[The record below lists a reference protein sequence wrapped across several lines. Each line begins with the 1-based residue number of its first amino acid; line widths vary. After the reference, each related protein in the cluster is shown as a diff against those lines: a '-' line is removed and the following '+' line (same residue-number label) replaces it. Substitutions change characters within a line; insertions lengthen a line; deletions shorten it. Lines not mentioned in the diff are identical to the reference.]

1 MSLNFERNTD
11 KEDLQWWNYDLNHED
26 ILHDAENIK
35 ELQKNQLFNQC
46 LNEILTEE
54 MATEEA
60 SMDELEDSTYFNPI
74 KIPKESKIR
83 PDQLSKVEYTIH
95 DTYSGKKIGIADKIT
110 PSYYFDPASRSYTKP
125 QVAAELR
132 SFIND
137 NGLLNTPIDLTKYG
151 FTDTT
156 IIMTFEKIDKWNYL
170 VVRIK
175 TPDDDFKIK
184 ITPNKGEYDPED
196 PAFPYLGGND
206 VKAQFFRKYA
216 NDYQREHVVHGKRF
230 ILCKL
235 LGDLLHAGFATDGDA
250 VFTNDGY
257 LRDRCIKNKV
267 DVIHREYCKKGDIN
281 CKEELLLAKTQK
293 GGVAGKK
300 GKKAAKTTKSSKKNG
315 IKKTPKNFNQI
326 SIYYYYPVLDG
337 AQQGG
342 SKQKGGNKS
351 LVFQNESNKKNLLN
365 HIDSY
370 ISKMNDFIA
379 ISSFNMYDK
388 DVACPDNVKT
398 YIQNLIAYLSGDCK
412 TAIAGLDTTMQ
423 IDEFN
428 KELTKWFPQDILF
441 SSEDIASEI
450 RPITSQYFSP
460 TSVKMV
466 FPYNQDV
473 PYDLNYFTP
482 EKVSFSKFVA
492 SELEK
497 TILSP
502 YTLNDVISYFHQKLD
517 AIEQPDT
524 SDMYLLGHEELDE
537 AIQLMNELKAQSELQ
552 NKDKFLILMNLL
564 IDSSFTSEDDLLKAF
579 LMVICENDE
588 IKAYTVYTSLLP
600 LTYFNGFNIYDYHIL
615 SEFVNNLGDNES
627 LPGGYE
633 AFMKQLTGNNVPET
647 VFPTMETGID
657 IAEMPKL
664 EQPMQPSMM
673 VAGKKHRRSRK
684 KGGSKEL
691 TFTDKIKMYKEGDTF
706 AHEGKKYTLGKNKH
720 FTTKPLTTLT
730 DKLKTHKEGDTF
742 AHEGKE
748 YTLGKN
754 KHFTTKPLT
763 TLVEKLKAHEE
774 GDSFEHDGKKYTLGK
789 NKHLSVVGGKKT
801 RRKKSNRRTKRKTS
815 KK

>member
-1 MSLNFERNTD
+1 MSLNFEINTD
-11 KEDLQWWNYDLNHED
+11 NEDLQWWNYDLNHED
-26 ILHDAENIK
+26 ILHDAENIQ

-60 SMDELEDSTYFNPI
+60 SMDEIEDSTYFNPI
-74 KIPKESKIR
+74 KVPKESKLR
-83 PDQLSKVEYTIH
+83 PVQLSNVDYTIH

-110 PSYYFDPASRSYTKP
+110 PSYYFDPASRSYTKS
-125 QVAAELR
+125 QVAADLK
-132 SFIND
+132 SFIQD
-137 NGLLNTPIDLTKYG
+137 NGLLNSPIDLTKYG

-156 IIMTFEKIDKWNYL
+156 IRMTFNKIQKWTYL
-170 VVRIK
+170 VVHIK
-175 TPDDDFKIK
+175 TPDDEFEIK
-184 ITPNKGEYDPED
+184 ITPNKGEYEPED
-196 PAFPYLGGND
+196 PEFPYLGGNQD
-206 VKAQFFRKYA
+206 KAKFFRKYA
-216 NDYQREHVVHGKRF
+216 NDYQNRKLVVHGKRF

-235 LGDLLHAGFATDGDA
+235 LGDLLHAAFATDGDA

-267 DVIHREYCKKGDIN
+267 EVIHREYCKKGDIN
-281 CKEELLLAKTQK
+281 CKEEFLMAKTQK

-300 GKKAAKTTKSSKKNG
+300 GQKKAKVVKSSKKNEL
-315 IKKTPKNFNQI
+315 KKDPKTFNQI
-326 SIYYYYPVLDG
+326 SIYYYYPISYGD
-337 AQQGG
+337 QQGG
-342 SKQKGGNKS
+342 SKQKGGNKA
-351 LVFQNESNKKNLLN
+351 LLFQNESNKQNLLN

-370 ISKMNDFIA
+370 ISKMNDFIT
-379 ISSFNMYDK
+379 ISSFNMYGNDI
-388 DVACPDNVKT
+388 ACPDNVKT

-412 TAIAGLDTTMQ
+412 TAVHGLDTTMQ

-428 KELTKWFPQDILF
+428 KELTKWFPQNILF
-441 SSEDIASEI
+441 SSEDIATEI
-450 RPITSQYFSP
+450 RPVTTKYFSP
-460 TSVKMV
+460 TSIKMV

-473 PYDLNYFTP
+473 PYELNYFTSD
-482 EKVSFSKFVA
+482 KLSFAKFIA
-492 SELEK
+492 SEVEK
-497 TILSP
+497 PVMSP
-502 YTLNDVISYFHQKLD
+502 YTLNDVLSYFDQKLN

-524 SDMYLLGHEELDE
+524 SDMYLPGHEELDE
-537 AIQLMNELKAQSELQ
+537 AIELMNGLKAQSELQ
-552 NKDKFLILMNLL
+552 NKDEFLILMNLL

-657 IAEMPKL
+657 IAEMQKL
-664 EQPMQPSMM
+664 EQPMQQSMM
-673 VAGKKHRRSRK
+673 VAGKKHRRTIK
-684 KGGSKEL
+684 KGGTKKL
-691 TFTDKIKMYKEGDTF
+691 TLADKLKTHKEGDTF

-720 FTTKPLTTLT
+720 FTTNPLTTLAE
-730 DKLKTHKEGDTF
+730 KLKAHKEGDTF
-742 AHEGKE
+742 AHE
-748 YTLGKN
+748 
-754 KHFTTKPLT
+754 
-763 TLVEKLKAHEE
+763 
-774 GDSFEHDGKKYTLGK
+774 GKKYTLGK

-815 KK
+815 NK

>member
-11 KEDLQWWNYDLNHED
+11 NEDLQWWNYDLNHED

-60 SMDELEDSTYFNPI
+60 SMDETEDSTYFNPI
-74 KIPKESKIR
+74 KVPKESKIR
-83 PDQLSKVEYTIH
+83 PVQLSNVDYTIH

-125 QVAAELR
+125 QVAADLK
-132 SFIND
+132 SFIQN
-137 NGLLNTPIDLTKYG
+137 NGLLNSPIDLTKYG

-156 IIMTFEKIDKWNYL
+156 IRMTFEKIQKWNYL
-170 VVRIK
+170 VVYVK
-175 TPDDDFKIK
+175 TPDDEFNIK
-184 ITPNKGEYDPED
+184 ITPNKGEYEPED
-196 PAFPYLGGND
+196 PDFPYLGGND
-206 VKAQFFRKYA
+206 VKAKFFRQYA
-216 NDYQREHVVHGKRF
+216 NDYQNRELVVHGKRF

-281 CKEELLLAKTQK
+281 CKEEFLLAKTQK

-300 GKKAAKTTKSSKKNG
+300 GQKNAKVVKSSKKNG

-326 SIYYYYPVLDG
+326 SIYYYYPTSYG

-342 SKQKGGNKS
+342 SKQKGGNKA
-351 LVFQNESNKKNLLN
+351 LLFQNESNKQNLLN

-379 ISSFNMYDK
+379 ISSFNMYGN
-388 DVACPDNVKT
+388 DVACPENVKA
-398 YIQNLIAYLSGDCK
+398 YIQNLNTYLSGDCK
-412 TAIAGLDTTMQ
+412 TAIAGLDTTMHL
-423 IDEFN
+423 DEFN

-441 SSEDIASEI
+441 SSEDIATEI
-450 RPITSQYFSP
+450 RPISSQYFSP
-460 TSVKMV
+460 TSIKMV

-473 PYDLNYFTP
+473 PDDLNYFTP
-482 EKVSFSKFVA
+482 EKVSFNKFVA
-492 SELEK
+492 SELEQ
-497 TILSP
+497 TVLSP
-502 YTLNDVISYFHQKLD
+502 YTLNDVISYFHQKLN

-524 SDMYLLGHEELDE
+524 SDMYLPGHEELDE
-537 AIQLMNELKAQSELQ
+537 AIELMNGLKTQSELQ
-552 NKDKFLILMNLL
+552 NKDEFLILMNLL

-579 LMVICENDE
+579 LMVICENNE

-600 LTYFNGFNIYDYHIL
+600 LTYFNGFNIYDYQIL

-647 VFPTMETGID
+647 VFPAMKPGID
-657 IAEMPKL
+657 IAEMQKL
-664 EQPMQPSMM
+664 EQPTQQSMM
-673 VAGKKHRRSRK
+673 VAGKKQRRSRK
-684 KGGSKEL
+684 KGGTKKL
-691 TFTDKIKMYKEGDTF
+691 TFIDKLNTYKEGDTF
-706 AHEGKKYTLGKNKH
+706 AHDGKKYTLGKNKH
-720 FTTKPLTTLT
+720 FTTKPLTTL
-730 DKLKTHKEGDTF
+730 
-742 AHEGKE
+742 A
-748 YTLGKN
+748 
-754 KHFTTKPLT
+754 
-763 TLVEKLKAHEE
+763 EKLKAHNE
-774 GDSFEHDGKKYTLGK
+774 GDTFTHDGMKYTLGP

-801 RRKKSNRRTKRKTS
+801 RRKKSNRRTKKKTS

>member
-1 MSLNFERNTD
+1 MSLNFERNAD
-11 KEDLQWWNYDLNHED
+11 NENLQWWNYDLNHED

-35 ELQKNQLFNQC
+35 ELSKNQLFNQC
-46 LNEILTEE
+46 LSEILTEE

-60 SMDELEDSTYFNPI
+60 AMDEIEDSIYFNPI
-74 KIPKESKIR
+74 KVPKESKTR
-83 PDQLSKVEYTIH
+83 PVQLTNVNYTIH

-125 QVAAELR
+125 QVAADLK
-132 SFIND
+132 SFIQN
-137 NGLLNTPIDLTKYG
+137 NGLLNTPVDLTKYG

-156 IIMTFEKIDKWNYL
+156 IRMTFEKIQKWTYL
-170 VVRIK
+170 VVYIK

-196 PAFPYLGGND
+196 PMFPYLGGNED
-206 VKAQFFRKYA
+206 KAKFFRQYA
-216 NDYQREHVVHGKRF
+216 NEYQNRQLVIHGKRF

-281 CKEELLLAKTQK
+281 CKEEFLAAKTQK

-300 GKKAAKTTKSSKKNG
+300 GPKAAKAVKSSKKDG

-326 SIYYYYPVLDG
+326 SIYYYYPTSYG

-342 SKQKGGNKS
+342 SKQKGGNKA
-351 LVFQNESNKKNLLN
+351 LLFQNESNKQNLLN

-370 ISKMNDFIA
+370 ISKLDKFIT
-379 ISSFNMYDK
+379 ISSFKIYDN
-388 DVACPDNVKT
+388 DITCPENVKA
-398 YIQNLIAYLSGDCK
+398 YIQNLNAYLSGDCK
-412 TAIAGLDTTMQ
+412 TAIAGLDTTMH

-450 RPITSQYFSP
+450 RPISSQYFSP
-460 TSVKMV
+460 TSIKMV

-492 SELEK
+492 SEIDK
-497 TILSP
+497 PAMSP
-502 YTLNDVISYFHQKLD
+502 YTLNDVVSYFDQKLN

-524 SDMYLLGHEELDE
+524 SDFYLLGYEELDE
-537 AIQLMNELKAQSELQ
+537 AIELVNKLKTQSELQ
-552 NKDKFLILMNLL
+552 NKDEFLILMNLL
-564 IDSSFTSEDDLLKAF
+564 IDSSITSEDDLLKAF

-588 IKAYTVYTSLLP
+588 IKSHTMYTSLLP

-615 SEFVNNLGDNES
+615 SEFVRNLGDNES

-633 AFMKQLTGNNVPET
+633 AFIKLLGGNNVPET
-647 VFPTMETGID
+647 VFHGMKTGLDATKMRI
-657 IAEMPKL
+657 
-664 EQPMQPSMM
+664 EQPMGQPLM
-673 VAGKKHRRSRK
+673 VAGKKHNRTAK
-684 KGGSKEL
+684 KGGTKKL
-691 TFTDKIKMYKEGDTF
+691 TFI
-706 AHEGKKYTLGKNKH
+706 
-720 FTTKPLTTLT
+720 
-730 DKLKTHKEGDTF
+730 DKLKMHKEGDTF

-754 KHFTTKPLT
+754 KHYTTKPLV
-763 TLVEKLKAHEE
+763 TLAEKLKAHKE
-774 GDSFEHDGKKYTLGK
+774 GDTFGHDGKKYTLGP

-801 RRKKSNRRTKRKTS
+801 RKKKSNRRTKKKTS

>member
-11 KEDLQWWNYDLNHED
+11 NEDLQWWNYDLNHED

-60 SMDELEDSTYFNPI
+60 SMDETEDSTYFNPI
-74 KIPKESKIR
+74 KVPKESKIR
-83 PDQLSKVEYTIH
+83 PVQLSNVDYTIH

-125 QVAAELR
+125 QVAADLK
-132 SFIND
+132 SFIQN
-137 NGLLNTPIDLTKYG
+137 NGILNSPIDLTKYG

-156 IIMTFEKIDKWNYL
+156 IRMTFEKIQKWNYL
-170 VVRIK
+170 VVYVK
-175 TPDDDFKIK
+175 TPDDDFNIK

-216 NDYQREHVVHGKRF
+216 NDYQNRELVVHGKRF

-281 CKEELLLAKTQK
+281 CKEEFLLAKTQK
-293 GGVAGKK
+293 GGVAGNK
-300 GKKAAKTTKSSKKNG
+300 GQKKAKVVKSSKKNG

-326 SIYYYYPVLDG
+326 SIYYYYPVSYG

-342 SKQKGGNKS
+342 SKQKGGNKAF
-351 LVFQNESNKKNLLN
+351 LFQNESNKQNLLN

-379 ISSFNMYDK
+379 ISSFNMYGNDI
-388 DVACPDNVKT
+388 ACPDNVKT

-412 TAIAGLDTTMQ
+412 SVINDLNTTMQ

-492 SELEK
+492 SELEQ
-497 TILSP
+497 TVLSP
-502 YTLNDVISYFHQKLD
+502 YTLNDVISYFHQKLN

-524 SDMYLLGHEELDE
+524 SDMYLPGHEELDE
-537 AIQLMNELKAQSELQ
+537 AIELMNGLKAQSELQ
-552 NKDKFLILMNLL
+552 NKDEFLILMNLL
-564 IDSSFTSEDDLLKAF
+564 VDSSFASEDDLLKAF

-647 VFPTMETGID
+647 VFPGMKTGID
-657 IAEMPKL
+657 IAEMQKL
-664 EQPMQPSMM
+664 EQPTQQSMM
-673 VAGKKHRRSRK
+673 VAGKKQRRSRK
-684 KGGSKEL
+684 KGGSKTKL
-691 TFTDKIKMYKEGDTF
+691 TLTDKLKTYKEGDTF

-720 FTTKPLTTLT
+720 FTTKPLTT
-730 DKLKTHKEGDTF
+730 F
-742 AHEGKE
+742 A
-748 YTLGKN
+748 
-754 KHFTTKPLT
+754 
-763 TLVEKLKAHEE
+763 EKLKAHNE
-774 GDSFEHDGKKYTLGK
+774 GDTFTHDGKKYTLGK

>member
-11 KEDLQWWNYDLNHED
+11 NEDLQWWNYDLNHED

-60 SMDELEDSTYFNPI
+60 SMDETEDSTYFNPI
-74 KIPKESKIR
+74 KVPKESKIR
-83 PDQLSKVEYTIH
+83 PVQLSNVDYTIH

-125 QVAAELR
+125 QVAADLK
-132 SFIND
+132 SFIQN
-137 NGLLNTPIDLTKYG
+137 NGLLNSPIDLTKYG

-156 IIMTFEKIDKWNYL
+156 IRMTFEKIQKWNYL
-170 VVRIK
+170 VVYVK
-175 TPDDDFKIK
+175 TPDDEFNIK
-184 ITPNKGEYDPED
+184 ITPNKGEYEPED
-196 PAFPYLGGND
+196 PDFPYLGGND
-206 VKAQFFRKYA
+206 VKAKFFRQYA
-216 NDYQREHVVHGKRF
+216 NDYQNRELVVHGKRF

-281 CKEELLLAKTQK
+281 CKEEFLLAKTQK

-300 GKKAAKTTKSSKKNG
+300 GQKNAKVVKSSKKNG

-326 SIYYYYPVLDG
+326 SIYYYYPTSYG

-342 SKQKGGNKS
+342 SKQKGGNKA
-351 LVFQNESNKKNLLN
+351 LLFQNESNKQNLLN

-379 ISSFNMYDK
+379 ISSFNMYGN
-388 DVACPDNVKT
+388 DVACPENVKA
-398 YIQNLIAYLSGDCK
+398 YIQNLNTYLSGDCK
-412 TAIAGLDTTMQ
+412 TAIAGLDTTMHL
-423 IDEFN
+423 DEFN

-441 SSEDIASEI
+441 SSEDIATEI
-450 RPITSQYFSP
+450 RPISSQYFSP
-460 TSVKMV
+460 TSIKMV

-473 PYDLNYFTP
+473 PDDLNYFTP
-482 EKVSFSKFVA
+482 EKVSFNKFVA
-492 SELEK
+492 SELEQ
-497 TILSP
+497 TVLSP
-502 YTLNDVISYFHQKLD
+502 YTLNDVISYFHQKLN

-524 SDMYLLGHEELDE
+524 SDMYLPGHEELDE
-537 AIQLMNELKAQSELQ
+537 AIELMNGLKTQSELQ
-552 NKDKFLILMNLL
+552 NKDEFLILMNLL

-579 LMVICENDE
+579 LMVICENNE

-600 LTYFNGFNIYDYHIL
+600 LTYFNGFNIYDYQIL

-647 VFPTMETGID
+647 VFPGMKTGID
-657 IAEMPKL
+657 IAEMQKL
-664 EQPMQPSMM
+664 EQPTQQSMM
-673 VAGKKHRRSRK
+673 VAGKKQRRSRK
-684 KGGSKEL
+684 KGGTKKL
-691 TFTDKIKMYKEGDTF
+691 TFIDKLNTYKEGDTF
-706 AHEGKKYTLGKNKH
+706 AHDGMKYTLGDRGH
-720 FTTKPLTTLT
+720 YTTKPLTTL
-730 DKLKTHKEGDTF
+730 
-742 AHEGKE
+742 A
-748 YTLGKN
+748 
-754 KHFTTKPLT
+754 
-763 TLVEKLKAHEE
+763 EKLKAHNE
-774 GDSFEHDGKKYTLGK
+774 GDTFTHDGMKYTLGP

-801 RRKKSNRRTKRKTS
+801 RRKKSTRRTKRKTN

>member
-11 KEDLQWWNYDLNHED
+11 NEDLQWWNYDLNHED

-35 ELQKNQLFNQC
+35 ELSKNKLFNQC
-46 LNEILTEE
+46 LSEILTEE
-54 MATEEA
+54 LATEEA
-60 SMDELEDSTYFNPI
+60 AMDEIEDSTYFNPI
-74 KIPKESKIR
+74 KIPKESKTR
-83 PDQLSKVEYTIH
+83 PVQLTNVNYTIH

-125 QVAAELR
+125 QVAADLK
-132 SFIND
+132 SFIQN
-137 NGLLNTPIDLTKYG
+137 NGLLNTPIDLKKYG

-156 IIMTFEKIDKWNYL
+156 IKMTFEKIQKWNYL
-170 VVRIK
+170 VVHVK

-196 PAFPYLGGND
+196 PAFPYLGGNED
-206 VKAQFFRKYA
+206 KAKFFRQYE
-216 NDYQREHVVHGKRF
+216 NESQNRQLVIHGKRF

-267 DVIHREYCKKGDIN
+267 DVIHREYCKKGDVN
-281 CKEELLLAKTQK
+281 CKEEFLMAKTQK

-300 GKKAAKTTKSSKKNG
+300 GPKAAKAVKSSNKNG

-326 SIYYYYPVLDG
+326 SIYYYYPTSYG

-342 SKQKGGNKS
+342 SKQKGGNKA
-351 LVFQNESNKKNLLN
+351 LLFQNESNKQNLLN
-365 HIDSY
+365 HIDNY
-370 ISKMNDFIA
+370 ISKLNTFIT
-379 ISSFNMYDK
+379 ISSFKIYDN
-388 DVACPDNVKT
+388 DVACPENVKT
-398 YIQNLIAYLSGDCK
+398 YIQNLITYLSGDCK
-412 TAIAGLDTTMQ
+412 AAILGLNTAIQ

-428 KELTKWFPQDILF
+428 KELIKWFPQDILF
-441 SSEDIASEI
+441 SSEDIASGI
-450 RPITSQYFSP
+450 RPISSQYFSP
-460 TSVKMV
+460 TSIKMV

-473 PYDLNYFTP
+473 PYELNYFTP
-482 EKVSFSKFVA
+482 EKVSFSKFVV
-492 SELEK
+492 SGFEK
-497 TILSP
+497 SAMSP
-502 YTLNDVISYFHQKLD
+502 YTLNDVLSHFHQKLD

-524 SDMYLLGHEELDE
+524 SDIYLLGHEELEE
-537 AIQLMNELKAQSELQ
+537 AIELMNTLKAQSELQ
-552 NKDKFLILMNLL
+552 NKDEFLVLMNLL

-588 IKAYTVYTSLLP
+588 ITAYTMYTSLLP

-615 SEFVNNLGDNES
+615 SEFVRNLGDNES

-633 AFMKQLTGNNVPET
+633 AFMKLLGGNDAPET
-647 VFPTMETGID
+647 VFPAMETGLD
-657 IAEMPKL
+657 ITEMQKL
-664 EQPMQPSMM
+664 EQPMGQLQM
-673 VAGKKHRRSRK
+673 VAGKKRTIK
-684 KGGSKEL
+684 KGG
-691 TFTDKIKMYKEGDTF
+691 T
-706 AHEGKKYTLGKNKH
+706 KKL
-720 FTTKPLTTLT
+720 TLT

-748 YTLGKN
+748 YTLGPN
-754 KHFTTKPLT
+754 KHYTTRRLLT
-763 TLVEKLKAHEE
+763 LAEKLKAHNE
-774 GDSFEHDGKKYTLGK
+774 GDTFEHDGKKYTLGK

-801 RRKKSNRRTKRKTS
+801 RRKKSNRRTKKKSS

>member
-1 MSLNFERNTD
+1 MSLNFERNTNN
-11 KEDLQWWNYDLNHED
+11 EDLQWWNYDLNHED

-35 ELQKNQLFNQC
+35 KLQKNQLFNQC

-60 SMDELEDSTYFNPI
+60 SMDEIEDSTYFNPI

-83 PDQLSKVEYTIH
+83 PVQLTNVNYTIH

-125 QVAAELR
+125 QVAADLK
-132 SFIND
+132 SFIQN
-137 NGLLNTPIDLTKYG
+137 NGLLNTPIDLVKYG

-156 IIMTFEKIDKWNYL
+156 IKMTFEKIQKWTYL
-170 VVRIK
+170 VVYVK
-175 TPDDDFKIK
+175 TPDDEFKIK

-196 PAFPYLGGND
+196 PAFPYLGGNED
-206 VKAQFFRKYA
+206 KAKFFRKYA
-216 NDYQREHVVHGKRF
+216 NDYQNRQLVVHGKRF

-281 CKEELLLAKTQK
+281 CKEEFLLTKTQK
-293 GGVAGKK
+293 GGVAGKGKK
-300 GKKAAKTTKSSKKNG
+300 GPKAAKVAKSSKKND
-315 IKKTPKNFNQI
+315 IKKTPKKFNQI
-326 SIYYYYPVLDG
+326 SIYYYYPISYG

-342 SKQKGGNKS
+342 SKQKGGNKA
-351 LVFQNESNKKNLLN
+351 LVFQNESNKQNLLN
-365 HIDSY
+365 YIDSY
-370 ISKMNDFIA
+370 ISKLNIFIT
-379 ISSFNMYDK
+379 ILSFKMYDI
-388 DVACPDNVKT
+388 DVACPENVKT

-412 TAIAGLDTTMQ
+412 TAVHGLNTTMQ

-502 YTLNDVISYFHQKLD
+502 YTLNDVISYFHQKLN

-524 SDMYLLGHEELDE
+524 SDMYLPGHEELDE
-537 AIQLMNELKAQSELQ
+537 AIELMKGLKAQSELQ
-552 NKDKFLILMNLL
+552 NKDEFLILMNML

-579 LMVICENDE
+579 LIVICENDE
-588 IKAYTVYTSLLP
+588 IKAYTMYTSLLP

-615 SEFVNNLGDNES
+615 SEFVKNIGDNES

-633 AFMKQLTGNNVPET
+633 AFMKLVSGNEVPET
-647 VFPTMETGID
+647 VFTEMKTGMD
-657 IAEMPKL
+657 ITEMQKL
-664 EQPMQPSMM
+664 EQPTGQLQM
-673 VAGKKHRRSRK
+673 VAGKKRTIK
-684 KGGSKEL
+684 KGG
-691 TFTDKIKMYKEGDTF
+691 T
-706 AHEGKKYTLGKNKH
+706 KKL
-720 FTTKPLTTLT
+720 TLT
-730 DKLKTHKEGDTF
+730 DKLKTHKEGDIF

-763 TLVEKLKAHEE
+763 TLAEKLKAHEE

-789 NKHLSVVGGKKT
+789 NKHLRVVGGKKT
-801 RRKKSNRRTKRKTS
+801 RRKKSARRTKKKTS

>member
-1 MSLNFERNTD
+1 MSLNFEINTD
-11 KEDLQWWNYDLNHED
+11 NEDLQWWNYDLNHED
-26 ILHDAENIK
+26 ILHDAENIQ

-60 SMDELEDSTYFNPI
+60 SMDEIEDSTYFNPI
-74 KIPKESKIR
+74 KVPKESKLR
-83 PDQLSKVEYTIH
+83 PVQLSNVDYTIH

-110 PSYYFDPASRSYTKP
+110 PSYYFDPASRSYTKS
-125 QVAAELR
+125 QVAADLK
-132 SFIND
+132 SFIQD
-137 NGLLNTPIDLTKYG
+137 NGLLNSPIDLTKYG

-156 IIMTFEKIDKWNYL
+156 IRMTFNKIQKWTYL
-170 VVRIK
+170 VVHIK
-175 TPDDDFKIK
+175 TPDDEFEIK
-184 ITPNKGEYDPED
+184 ITPNKGEYEPED
-196 PAFPYLGGND
+196 PEFPYLGGNQD
-206 VKAQFFRKYA
+206 KAKFFRKYA
-216 NDYQREHVVHGKRF
+216 NDYQNRKLVVHGKRF

-235 LGDLLHAGFATDGDA
+235 LGDLLHAAFATDGDA

-267 DVIHREYCKKGDIN
+267 EVIHREYCKKGDIN
-281 CKEELLLAKTQK
+281 CKEEFLMAKTQK

-300 GKKAAKTTKSSKKNG
+300 GQKKAKVVKSSKKNEL
-315 IKKTPKNFNQI
+315 KKDPKTFNQI
-326 SIYYYYPVLDG
+326 SIYYYYPISYGD
-337 AQQGG
+337 QQGG
-342 SKQKGGNKS
+342 SKQKGGNKA
-351 LVFQNESNKKNLLN
+351 LLFQNESNKQNLLN

-370 ISKMNDFIA
+370 ISKMNDFIT
-379 ISSFNMYDK
+379 ISSFNMYGNDI
-388 DVACPDNVKT
+388 ACPDNVKT

-412 TAIAGLDTTMQ
+412 TAVHGLDTTMQ

-428 KELTKWFPQDILF
+428 KELTKWFPQNILF
-441 SSEDIASEI
+441 SSEDIATEI
-450 RPITSQYFSP
+450 RPVTTNYFSP
-460 TSVKMV
+460 TSIKMV
-466 FPYNQDV
+466 FPYNQEV
-473 PYDLNYFTP
+473 PYDLNYFTSD
-482 EKVSFSKFVA
+482 KLSFAKFIA
-492 SELEK
+492 SEVEK
-497 TILSP
+497 PVMSP
-502 YTLNDVISYFHQKLD
+502 YTLNDVLSYFDQKLN

-524 SDMYLLGHEELDE
+524 SDMYLPGHEELDE
-537 AIQLMNELKAQSELQ
+537 AIELMNGLKAQSELQ
-552 NKDKFLILMNLL
+552 NKDEFLILMNLL

-657 IAEMPKL
+657 IAEMQKL
-664 EQPMQPSMM
+664 EQPMQQSMM
-673 VAGKKHRRSRK
+673 VAGKKHRRTIK
-684 KGGSKEL
+684 KGGTKKL
-691 TFTDKIKMYKEGDTF
+691 TLAEKLKTHKEGDTF

-720 FTTKPLTTLT
+720 FTTNPLTTLAE
-730 DKLKTHKEGDTF
+730 KLKAHKEGDTF
-742 AHEGKE
+742 AHE
-748 YTLGKN
+748 
-754 KHFTTKPLT
+754 
-763 TLVEKLKAHEE
+763 
-774 GDSFEHDGKKYTLGK
+774 GKKYTLGK

-815 KK
+815 NK

>member
-1 MSLNFERNTD
+1 MSLNFERNAD
-11 KEDLQWWNYDLNHED
+11 NEDLQWWNYDLNHED

-35 ELQKNQLFNQC
+35 ELQKNRLFNQC
-46 LNEILTEE
+46 LNEILTDE

-60 SMDELEDSTYFNPI
+60 SMDEIEDSTYFHPI

-83 PDQLSKVEYTIH
+83 PVQLSNVDYTIH
-95 DTYSGKKIGIADKIT
+95 DTYSGKKIGITDKIT

-125 QVAAELR
+125 QVAADLK
-132 SFIND
+132 SFIQN
-137 NGLLNTPIDLTKYG
+137 NGLLNTPIDLVKYG

-156 IIMTFEKIDKWNYL
+156 IRMTFEKIQKWTYL
-170 VVRIK
+170 VVYVK
-175 TPDDDFKIK
+175 TPDDEFKIK

-196 PAFPYLGGND
+196 PAFPYLGGNED
-206 VKAQFFRKYA
+206 KAKFFRKYA
-216 NDYQREHVVHGKRF
+216 NDYQNRQLVTHGKRF

-281 CKEELLLAKTQK
+281 CKEEFLLAKTQK
-293 GGVAGKK
+293 GGVAGK
-300 GKKAAKTTKSSKKNG
+300 GKKALKAAKVVKSSKKNG
-315 IKKTPKNFNQI
+315 IKKTPKKFNQI
-326 SIYYYYPVLDG
+326 SIYYYYPTSYG

-342 SKQKGGNKS
+342 SKQKGGNKA
-351 LVFQNESNKKNLLN
+351 LVFQNESNKQNLLN
-365 HIDSY
+365 YIDSY
-370 ISKMNDFIA
+370 ISKLNTFIT
-379 ISSFNMYDK
+379 ILSFKMYDN
-388 DVACPDNVKT
+388 DVTCPENVKT

-412 TAIAGLDTTMQ
+412 TAVHGLNTTMQ

-482 EKVSFSKFVA
+482 EKLPFSKFVT
-492 SELEK
+492 SEVEK
-497 TILSP
+497 PVLSP
-502 YTLNDVISYFHQKLD
+502 YTLTDVVSYFDQKLN
-517 AIEQPDT
+517 AIDQPDT
-524 SDMYLLGHEELDE
+524 SDMYLPGYEELDE
-537 AIQLMNELKAQSELQ
+537 AIELMNGLKTQSNLQ
-552 NKDKFLILMNLL
+552 NSDNFLVLMNLL

-588 IKAYTVYTSLLP
+588 IKSHTMYTSLLP
-600 LTYFNGFNIYDYHIL
+600 LSYFNGFNIYDYHIL
-615 SEFVNNLGDNES
+615 SEFVNTLDENES

-633 AFMKQLTGNNVPET
+633 AFMKLVTGIEVPET
-647 VFPTMETGID
+647 VFPAMKTGMD
-657 IAEMPKL
+657 IAEMQKI
-664 EQPMQPSMM
+664 EQPMEQSMM
-673 VAGKKHRRSRK
+673 VAGKKHNITTK
-684 KGGSKEL
+684 KGGTKKL
-691 TFTDKIKMYKEGDTF
+691 TFTDKLKM
-706 AHEGKKYTLGKNKH
+706 
-720 FTTKPLTTLT
+720 
-730 DKLKTHKEGDTF
+730 HKEGDTF

-754 KHFTTKPLT
+754 KHYTTKPLT
-763 TLVEKLKAHEE
+763 TLAEKLKAHKE
-774 GDSFEHDGKKYTLGK
+774 GDTFGHEGKKYTLGP

-801 RRKKSNRRTKRKTS
+801 RRKKSNRRTKKKSS

>member
-1 MSLNFERNTD
+1 MSLNFEINTD
-11 KEDLQWWNYDLNHED
+11 NEDLQWWNYDLNHED
-26 ILHDAENIK
+26 ILHDAENIQ

-60 SMDELEDSTYFNPI
+60 SMDEIEDSTYFNPI
-74 KIPKESKIR
+74 KVPKESKLR
-83 PDQLSKVEYTIH
+83 PVQLSNVDYTIH

-110 PSYYFDPASRSYTKP
+110 PSYYFDPASRSYTKS
-125 QVAAELR
+125 QVAADLK
-132 SFIND
+132 SFIQD
-137 NGLLNTPIDLTKYG
+137 NGLLNSPIDLTKYG

-156 IIMTFEKIDKWNYL
+156 IRMTFNKIQKWTYL
-170 VVRIK
+170 VVHIK
-175 TPDDDFKIK
+175 TPDDEFEIK
-184 ITPNKGEYDPED
+184 ITPNKGEYEPED
-196 PAFPYLGGND
+196 PEFPYLGGNQD
-206 VKAQFFRKYA
+206 KAKFFRKYA
-216 NDYQREHVVHGKRF
+216 NDYQNRKLVVHGKRF

-235 LGDLLHAGFATDGDA
+235 LGDLLHAAFATDGDA

-267 DVIHREYCKKGDIN
+267 EVIHREYCKKGDIN
-281 CKEELLLAKTQK
+281 CKEEFLMAKTQK

-300 GKKAAKTTKSSKKNG
+300 GQKKAKVVKSSKKNEL
-315 IKKTPKNFNQI
+315 KKDPKTFNQI
-326 SIYYYYPVLDG
+326 SIYYYYPISYGD
-337 AQQGG
+337 QQGG
-342 SKQKGGNKS
+342 SKQKGGNKA
-351 LVFQNESNKKNLLN
+351 LLFQNESNKQNLLN

-370 ISKMNDFIA
+370 ISKMNDFIT
-379 ISSFNMYDK
+379 ISSFNMYGNDI
-388 DVACPDNVKT
+388 ACPDNVKT

-428 KELTKWFPQDILF
+428 KELTKWFPQNILF
-441 SSEDIASEI
+441 SSEDIATEI
-450 RPITSQYFSP
+450 RPVTTKYFSP
-460 TSVKMV
+460 TSIKMV
-466 FPYNQDV
+466 FPYNQEV
-473 PYDLNYFTP
+473 PYDLNYFTSD
-482 EKVSFSKFVA
+482 KLSFAKFIA
-492 SELEK
+492 SEVEK
-497 TILSP
+497 PVMSP
-502 YTLNDVISYFHQKLD
+502 YTLNDVLSYFDQKLN

-524 SDMYLLGHEELDE
+524 SDMYLPGHEELDE
-537 AIQLMNELKAQSELQ
+537 AIELMNGLKAQSELQ
-552 NKDKFLILMNLL
+552 NKDEFLILMNLL

-657 IAEMPKL
+657 IAEMQKL
-664 EQPMQPSMM
+664 EQPMQQSMM
-673 VAGKKHRRSRK
+673 VAGKKHRRTIK
-684 KGGSKEL
+684 KGGTKKL
-691 TFTDKIKMYKEGDTF
+691 TLADKLKTHKEGDTF

-720 FTTKPLTTLT
+720 FTTNPLTTLAE
-730 DKLKTHKEGDTF
+730 KLKAHKEGDTF
-742 AHEGKE
+742 AHE
-748 YTLGKN
+748 
-754 KHFTTKPLT
+754 
-763 TLVEKLKAHEE
+763 
-774 GDSFEHDGKKYTLGK
+774 GKKYTLGK

-815 KK
+815 NK